1 MEINSGRLKLHQ
13 LMVMSQRVHF
23 VYPNFVHGPAIQNT
37 EKINCERNNNSK
49 NFQKNTIKQL
59 LGNFKQNNWNEL
71 ELSLATACWLR

>member
-1 MEINSGRLKLHQ
+1 
-13 LMVMSQRVHF
+13 MVMSQRVHF

-59 LGNFKQNNWNEL
+59 LGNFKQNN
-71 ELSLATACWLR
+71 